1 MDRIQYL
8 QQRWKMDAHF
18 GWFHLAGGKGQKP
31 RIGCA
36 STFLNRR
43 LVPPVAL
50 PMDMLKACVEDL
62 QGIVDR
68 LSAHRRSQED
78 VLSLAVRVAGK
89 DEPVMGKL
97 RPKQVLQ
104 GIRSLLAPEP
114 CNRTMVAWQQL
125 LARQHFEYLQTS
137 LEGKRESH
145 RLHRAGR
152 LGRRIMVR
160 RKVKAKEPKDV
171 DMTPKDS
178 KVKKTI
184 NKSQR
189 RKKAKAAGNLG
200 ARLAESRKQ
209 RRKRI
214 ASSAGGRGESAE
226 QLKSRQATEW
236 KEMKAQVAQLKKV
249 RQKLPRRGS
258 KEQKEEVSKQIRQ
271 LQEDMQVRHVA
282 ELKAAGL
289 DADTGKE
296 DMDL

>member
-1 MDRIQYL
+1 
-8 QQRWKMDAHF
+8 
-18 GWFHLAGGKGQKP
+18 
-31 RIGCA
+31 
-36 STFLNRR
+36 
-43 LVPPVAL
+43 
-50 PMDMLKACVEDL
+50 
-62 QGIVDR
+62 
-68 LSAHRRSQED
+68 
-78 VLSLAVRVAGK
+78 
-89 DEPVMGKL
+89 
-97 RPKQVLQ
+97 
-104 GIRSLLAPEP
+104 
-114 CNRTMVAWQQL
+114 
-125 LARQHFEYLQTS
+125 
-137 LEGKRESH
+137 
-145 RLHRAGR
+145 
-152 LGRRIMVR
+152 MVR

-189 RKKAKAAGNLG
+189 RKKAKAGGNLG
-200 ARLAESRKQ
+200 TRLAESRKQ

-214 ASSAGGRGESAE
+214 ASSAGGRSETAE
-226 QLKSRQATEW
+226 QLKSRQTTEW

-289 DADTGKE
+289 DAETGKE